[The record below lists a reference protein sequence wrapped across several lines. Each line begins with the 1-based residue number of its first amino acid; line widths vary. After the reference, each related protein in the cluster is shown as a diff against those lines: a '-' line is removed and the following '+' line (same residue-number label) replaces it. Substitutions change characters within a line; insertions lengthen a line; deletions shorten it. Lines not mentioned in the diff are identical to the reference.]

1 MRRVT
6 LAGDSNFHECLNAM
20 IQTLTSNP
28 HEHKDM
34 FQEAIYH
41 LLTYKPKEADNAEDT
56 ESWYVGECKLHLQN
70 QSRKGRGVDARKR
83 RHLACPLDDADESGD
98 WTPEGL
104 IAKECVL
111 AAVSAADLVTHVSR
125 RLPPVERWVFE
136 ALNKGFGE
144 GEIAYEL
151 GVPRQAVA
159 KYRKKIA
166 VQLDL
171 AA

>member
-1 MRRVT
+1 M
-6 LAGDSNFHECLNAM
+6 LAGDSKFHACLNSM

-56 ESWYVGECKLHLQN
+56 ESWYVNECKLHLQN
-70 QSRKGRGVDARKR
+70 QSRMGRGVDARKR

-111 AAVSAADLVTHVSR
+111 AAVAATDIVRQLSLRLDSRQAEVLISLAEGYGVVETAR
-125 RLPPVERWVFE
+125 RLGIDRRTVR
-136 ALNKGFGE
+136 
-144 GEIAYEL
+144 
-151 GVPRQAVA
+151 
-159 KYRKKIA
+159 KYRRIIVA
-166 VQLDL
+166 AAAHIGL